1 MDRATQL
8 SGRLSRRRFVQAAT
22 GVGLSVAGLGLA
34 AGCQNPMLPSLSPG
48 RGSALETTRL
58 RVPINTA
65 GVCVAAQYIA
75 EDLFRAEGFT
85 DLQYIR
91 TPGPLITNGL
101 ASGDLDIGLQF
112 SGPLMIRVDS
122 GSPIVVLSGAHV
134 GCFELFGTDQVRA
147 IRDLKGKTVAIQEQG
162 GPEHVF
168 FASMASYV
176 GLNPS
181 QDITWIA
188 LPAAEGKR
196 LLAEGK
202 VDAYLGFPPDPQE
215 LRASKVGHSVVNSAV
230 DRPWSQYF
238 CCMVAANQAFVEQN
252 PVATKRALRA
262 MLKAADICA
271 SEPERTAQ
279 FLVDRGYAT
288 QYDFALQLMK
298 ELPYDKWREY
308 DPEDTVRFYALRLHE
323 AGMVKSSPEA
333 IIQKGTNWRFLNEL
347 KQELK
352 A

>member
-1 MDRATQL
+1 
-8 SGRLSRRRFVQAAT
+8 
-22 GVGLSVAGLGLA
+22 
-34 AGCQNPMLPSLSPG
+34 
-48 RGSALETTRL
+48 
-58 RVPINTA
+58 
-65 GVCVAAQYIA
+65 
-75 EDLFRAEGFT
+75 
-85 DLQYIR
+85 
-91 TPGPLITNGL
+91 LITNGL
-101 ASGDLDIGLQF
+101 ADGNLDIGLQF
-112 SGPLMIRVDS
+112 SGPLMIRVDT

-134 GCFELFGTDQVRA
+134 GCFELFGSDQVHA
-147 IRDLKGKTVAIQEQG
+147 IRDLKGRTVAIQEQG

-181 QDITWIA
+181 QDITWVA
-188 LPAAEGKR
+188 LPAAQGKQ

-215 LRASKVGHSVVNSAV
+215 LRAAKVGHSVVNSAV

-238 CCMVAANQAFVEQN
+238 CCMVAANQAFVQQN
-252 PVATKRALRA
+252 PVAAKRALRA

-271 SEPERTAQ
+271 AEPERTAQ

-288 QYDFALQLMK
+288 QYDYALQLMK

-308 DPEDTVRFYALRLHE
+308 DPEDTARFYALRLHE
-323 AGMVKSSPEA
+323 AGMVKSSPET
-333 IIQKGTNWRFLNEL
+333 IIQKGTNWRFFNEL